1 MKKKIN
7 IQFIGISII
16 GILATMLLITNIFYE
31 LFEKELLNDIRI
43 DLEIIKNTKIELKFN
58 NSVTRSAIYN
68 LNIYIFNF
76 IF

>member
-43 DLEIIKNTKIELKFN
+43 DLEIIKNTKIESTNDIKK
-58 NSVTRSAIYN
+58 
-68 LNIYIFNF
+68 LNIDSSELR
-76 IF
+76 